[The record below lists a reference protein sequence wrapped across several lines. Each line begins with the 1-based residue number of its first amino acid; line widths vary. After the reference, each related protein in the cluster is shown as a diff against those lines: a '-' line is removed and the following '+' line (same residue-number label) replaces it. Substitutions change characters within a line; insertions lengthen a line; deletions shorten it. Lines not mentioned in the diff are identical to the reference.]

1 MLATPIQ
8 SIHAVPEFI
17 GPTTFALRGQE
28 HVGAERVVTHLVDR
42 GVLKPESR
50 ATAYVRAIFAAP
62 PEALRVRRIARRVY
76 ASRRTLGRHF
86 RAEGLPAP
94 IDWVALARAVLAHR
108 TMVRGGPLRIAAAAA
123 GYPDQFTM
131 SNAMNRIFGIRPSQL
146 RSVSWCEMLDVWISR
161 QRERGTLT
169 GPPPTVPAGCPLC
182 GERRAS

>member
-1 MLATPIQ
+1 MSATPIQ
-8 SIHAVPEFI
+8 AIPFAPEATR
-17 GPTTFALRGQE
+17 PTTFLLRSPAGTD
-28 HVGAERVVTHLVDR
+28 ADRVVTHFVDR
-42 GVLKPESR
+42 GVLRPESR
-50 ATAYVRAIFAAP
+50 ATSYVRSILAAP

-86 RAEGLPAP
+86 RADGLPAP

-108 TMVRGGPLRIAAAAA
+108 TFVRGGPLRIAAEAA

-131 SNAMNRIFGIRPSQL
+131 SNAMNRIFRIRPSQL
-146 RSVSWCEMLDVWISR
+146 RSVSWCELLDLWISR

-169 GPPPTVPAGCPLC
+169 GPPPTMPAGCPLC

>member
-8 SIHAVPEFI
+8 AP
-17 GPTTFALRGQE
+17 PFAPRVTRATAYPIRSQE
-28 HVGAERVVTHLVDR
+28 HVDAERVVTHFVDR
-42 GVLKPESR
+42 GVLTPESR
-50 ATAYVRAIFAAP
+50 TTGYVRAILAAP

-108 TMVRGGPLRIAAAAA
+108 TFVRGGPLRIAAAAA

-146 RSVSWCEMLDVWISR
+146 RSVSWCELLDLWISR

-169 GPPPTVPAGCPLC
+169 GPPAPVPAGCPLC

>member
-1 MLATPIQ
+1 MSATPIRAMPTVLESILPRGFGLQ
-8 SIHAVPEFI
+8 SPEH
-17 GPTTFALRGQE
+17 LR
-28 HVGAERVVTHLVDR
+28 AERIVAHLVDH
-42 GVLKPESR
+42 GVLRPESR
-50 ATAYVRAIFAAP
+50 ATAYVRAILAAP

-108 TMVRGGPLRIAAAAA
+108 TFVRGGPLRIAAVAA

-146 RSVSWCEMLDVWISR
+146 RSVSWCELLDVWISR
-161 QRERGTLT
+161 QRQRGALT
-169 GPPPTVPAGCPLC
+169 GPPTPVPTGCPLC